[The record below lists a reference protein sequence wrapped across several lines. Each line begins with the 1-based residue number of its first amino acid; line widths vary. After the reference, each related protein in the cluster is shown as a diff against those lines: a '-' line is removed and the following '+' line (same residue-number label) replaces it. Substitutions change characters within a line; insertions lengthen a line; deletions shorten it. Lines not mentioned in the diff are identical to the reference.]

1 MAQKTHK
8 AALAEIF
15 LSNNPTK
22 NKQEK
27 HNK

>member
-1 MAQKTHK
+1 MAQKTQK

-15 LSNNPTK
+15 LSKSPTK

-27 HNK
+27 HHK